1 MPLDENGAGMNV
13 GQGIRLKRLEGKAGG
28 GTYLCI
34 QVPENWSVA
43 DTDRNLEKFKRE
55 QGITDAAKIDILTSK
70 DVEQIIPVYAGDIG
84 ALFAQVAAYGKRLG
98 CG

>member
-1 MPLDENGAGMNV
+1 MRAR
-13 GQGIRLKRLEGKAGG
+13 QSIRLKRLEGKAGG
-28 GTYLCI
+28 GTYVCI
-34 QVPENWSVA
+34 QVPEKWSVA

-70 DVEQIIPVYAGDIG
+70 DVEQIIPVYLGNIG
-84 ALFAQVAAYGKRLG
+84 ALFAHVAAYGKRLG

>member
-1 MPLDENGAGMNV
+1 MNV
-13 GQGIRLKRLEGKAGG
+13 GQGIRLKRLESKAGG
-28 GTYLCI
+28 GTYICI
-34 QVPENWSVA
+34 RVPEKWSMA

-70 DVEQIIPVYAGDIG
+70 DVEQIIPVYLGDID
-84 ALFAQVAAYGKRLG
+84 ALFAHVAAYGKRLG